1 MKCPKC
7 QFEQAD
13 DGTEC
18 SRCGIIFSKWK
29 NIPNNTPFES
39 DQKKSSIGFLAI
51 TLVFLGIL
59 AAVGIA
65 YFSSS
70 NAPPTNKADT
80 PAAEAAMPPARPEDN
95 PFEEIQRKPPTAF
108 QKKMHE
114 EVNKTLDEQCKRGI
128 VEMGG
133 TEEDIKA
140 HCS

>member
-18 SRCGIIFSKWK
+18 SHCGIIFSKWK
-29 NIPNNTPFES
+29 NTPSITPIES
-39 DQKKSSIGFLAI
+39 QQEKSSIGFLAI
-51 TLVFLGIL
+51 ALVFLGVL
-59 AAVGIA
+59 AAVGIV
-65 YFSSS
+65 YFNSS
-70 NAPPTNKADT
+70 NTPPTNKADT
-80 PAAEAAMPPARPEDN
+80 PAAEATKPPARIEDN
-95 PFEEIQRKPPTAF
+95 PFEEIQRKPPTAI
-108 QKKMHE
+108 QTKMLE
-114 EVNKTLDEQCKRGI
+114 EENKTLTEQCKRGI